1 MVDEQKFKDLSSSTC
16 QGSSERR
23 VLDLESE
30 VPGSILTAGNI
41 MLLGFL
47 FSCSKACDANIGI
60 IAYVVCL

>member
-1 MVDEQKFKDLSSSTC
+1 MP
-16 QGSSERR
+16 GSSERR

-47 FSCSKACDANIGI
+47 FSCSKACHANIGI
-60 IAYVVCL
+60 IAYVVCLWKTRMGNPESVAV